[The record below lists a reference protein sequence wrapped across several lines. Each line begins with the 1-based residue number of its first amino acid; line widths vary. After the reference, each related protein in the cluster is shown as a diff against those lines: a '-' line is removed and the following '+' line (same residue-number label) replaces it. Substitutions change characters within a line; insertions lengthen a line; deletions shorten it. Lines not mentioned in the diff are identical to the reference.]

1 MYTRRTLIAP
11 HRVFNMKIA
20 GWNRLPCVN
29 PVSYIAT
36 VHSDALKQPSTKKD
50 KNTKKLKTWDDH
62 PTFMDDINK
71 EHLIKRINE
80 TGWKF
85 NSKTKLNYED
95 YDSFTLSE
103 IMFIME
109 IGNSCRSFNKPHTI
123 FKKMMKT
130 KTNLGIAG
138 PGNAYWKKTEK
149 GLIAHRIY
157 DQLFKLSKKKSI

>member
-11 HRVFNMKIA
+11 HRVFNMKLA
-20 GWNRLPCVN
+20 GWNRPPCEN

-36 VHSDALKQPSTKKD
+36 VHSDALKQSSTKKQ
-50 KNTKKLKTWDDH
+50 KNTKKLKDWDDH

-138 PGNAYWKKTEK
+138 PGNAYWKITEK